1 VLIGY
6 ARVSTRDQ
14 SLDLQLDALARA
26 GCERVFSDEASGARP
41 DRPGLAQALSH
52 LRGGD
57 TLVVWKLDRLG
68 RTVRQL
74 VGLVDELRARD
85 VAFRSLTDA
94 IDTSTPAGRFFF
106 HMMGALAEM
115 ERDLVRERTSAGL
128 AAARAR
134 GRKGGRRPKL
144 SARQVAHARRLLDD
158 PGTSVTDVAA
168 SLGVARSTLY
178 RALDARKGGGQYG
191 SLPAGED
198 GQGHAEAARAWTDA
212 R

>member
-1 VLIGY
+1 MLVGY

-14 SLDLQLDALARA
+14 GLDLQLDALARA
-26 GCERVFSDEASGARP
+26 GCGRTFTDEASGARP

-52 LRGGD
+52 LREGD
-57 TLVVWKLDRLG
+57 ALVVWKLDRLG

-74 VGLVDELRARD
+74 VGLVGDLAARG

-115 ERDLVRERTSAGL
+115 ERDLARERTNAGL
-128 AAARAR
+128 AAAKAR
-134 GRKGGRRPKL
+134 GRRGGRRPKL
-144 SARQVAHARRLLDD
+144 SPRQVEHARRLLAD
-158 PGTSVTDVAA
+158 PGTGVGEVAA

-178 RALDARKGGGQYG
+178 RALGRRPGPPPAADATRRTG
-191 SLPAGED
+191 A
-198 GQGHAEAARAWTDA
+198 
-212 R
+212 